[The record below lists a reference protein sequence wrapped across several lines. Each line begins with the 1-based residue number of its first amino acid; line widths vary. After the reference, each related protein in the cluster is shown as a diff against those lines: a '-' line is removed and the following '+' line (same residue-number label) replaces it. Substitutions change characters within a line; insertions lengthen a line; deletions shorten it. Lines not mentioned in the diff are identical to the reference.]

1 MMLNYLAS
9 VLYRVGRL
17 PEAAE
22 TTAAA
27 AEAFARLGDRRS
39 AALVLANLAVLR
51 VTYGDLEGAVR
62 AAGHSLDW
70 AARLGV
76 AGMSGPSLT
85 IMGEVERRRGN
96 LEASL
101 RWFRLHMLSAIR
113 GGGAVTRYLALNNV
127 AVARMRLGH
136 PAAERLLRLSIALN
150 GRTGAQTVLA
160 ESTTALAELER
171 REGRLDD
178 AIRHHR
184 SAVELAG
191 TNPDVR
197 LRAAVLN
204 DYAETLRVT
213 GDRTAAAAL
222 FREAAGLAQAAGLLW
237 EQIRSLDGLAT
248 VLDDPEAAAGHRKQ
262 AAALLRSSPAG
273 PTLLRPPDDRT

>member
-1 MMLNYLAS
+1 MLNYLAS
-9 VLYRVGRL
+9 GLYRVGRL

-22 TTAAA
+22 MTAAA

-39 AALVLANLAVLR
+39 AVVVLANLAILR
-51 VTYGDLEGAVR
+51 VTYGDLDSAVQ
-62 AAGHSLDW
+62 AAGHTLDL

-76 AGMSGPSLT
+76 AGMNGPSLI

-101 RWFRLHMLSAIR
+101 RWFRHHMLSAIR
-113 GGGAVTRYLALNNV
+113 GGAVTRYLALNNV

-150 GRTGAQTVLA
+150 GRVGAQTVLA

-171 REGRLDD
+171 RKGRLDD
-178 AIRHHR
+178 AIRRHR
-184 SAVELAG
+184 SAVELAR

-204 DYAETLRVT
+204 DYAETLQVT

-222 FREAAGLAQAAGLLW
+222 FREAAGLAQAAGILW
-237 EQIRSLDGLAT
+237 EQIRSLNGLAT

-262 AAALLRSSPAG
+262 AAALLRNSPAG
-273 PTLLRPPDDRT
+273 PTLLPPLDDRS